1 MSLSW
6 YPLQKFFTQVPPLL
20 CFREGA
26 ALLSTTA
33 HPPTYP
39 HPSLPNTS
47 LFPGASSLST
57 VLGIFSPSEARKDS
71 QLLYM
76 CLGPWIDQT
85 PGIWNQWGYKK
96 DQRARLPQHMWV
108 ELPPLPSDRPW
119 HLKLSSPPSSP
130 HAYAWSHCQHCS
142 MGGFL
147 GEILNIWHQCA
158 QPFCQSYLCG
168 SGLWLGFV
176 SILPIAEKAFPPHSW
191 GRFNCQSTRYS
202 IW

>member
-76 CLGPWIDQT
+76 CLGPWISPHMLFD
-85 PGIWNQWGYKK
+85 WWL
-96 DQRARLPQHMWV
+96 RLW
-108 ELPPLPSDRPW
+108 ELPGVQV
-119 HLKLSSPPSSP
+119 
-130 HAYAWSHCQHCS
+130 C
-142 MGGFL
+142 
-147 GEILNIWHQCA
+147 
-158 QPFCQSYLCG
+158 
-168 SGLWLGFV
+168 
-176 SILPIAEKAFPPHSW
+176 
-191 GRFNCQSTRYS
+191 
-202 IW
+202 